1 MGGKWT
7 VMVGSQWLKA
17 GGNGSGRP
25 SGGEGTKNVAASPYR
40 LGQHSHTAF
49 GGSVE
54 RHYFSST
61 EDVLA
66 RAVLAVLAVR
76 EDGRVAITGYNYR
89 RAIFFRALV

>member
-1 MGGKWT
+1 MDGDGGRAASGSKS
-7 VMVGSQWLKA
+7 VGLGVGVQVE
-17 GGNGSGRP
+17 
-25 SGGEGTKNVAASPYR
+25 EGTKNAAASPYR

-66 RAVLAVLAVR
+66 RAVLAVLAVKR
-76 EDGRVAITGYNYR
+76 R
-89 RAIFFRALV
+89 RASCHYRLQLL